1 MACDGLGWE
10 PECSG
15 DCPVLGVANAD
26 GDGGMLLGA
35 EAANTEP
42 PQFWQNLIVART

>member
-1 MACDGLGWE
+1 MACVELGWG
-10 PECSG
+10 PEGLG
-15 DCPVLGVANAD
+15 DCPVVGVANAD
-26 GDGGMLLGA
+26 GDGGVLLGA